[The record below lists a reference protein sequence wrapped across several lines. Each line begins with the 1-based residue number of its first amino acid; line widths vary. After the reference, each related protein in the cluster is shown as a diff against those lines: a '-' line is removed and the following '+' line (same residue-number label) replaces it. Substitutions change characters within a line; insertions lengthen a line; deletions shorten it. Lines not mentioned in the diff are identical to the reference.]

1 MGGEAGLF
9 KGEPQTLGT
18 AGAEPLRVSTII
30 EGDLIT
36 IIDAPFPV

>member
-1 MGGEAGLF
+1 MNNFPSFSDDEIDALV
-9 KGEPQTLGT
+9 
-18 AGAEPLRVSTII
+18 LRVSTII